1 MVSIILCLSKEMCFV
16 SAQKLIDYI
25 KDKKILILGFGR
37 EGKSTYNFIRKYLP
51 EKQLTIGDRNSV
63 TIDDVNVSYDCGE
76 DYLDNLGNYDL
87 VFKSPGIPFLGI
99 SYPDTTEITCQT
111 DMFLRFA
118 DCTVVGITGTKGK
131 TTTSTLIF
139 RMLSEAGFDTS
150 LIGNM
155 GVPVFEKI
163 DMPDTSVAVIEM
175 SSHQLEFTRSSPHIA
190 VMTNIYEEHLDHY
203 EEGFKGYVNSKL
215 NIVKHQTAEDFFV
228 FNGTQGLKE
237 YIDTDSLKS
246 TCIKVYSEP
255 DSFVATLTGINNNL
269 RGRHNAMD
277 IGFATAAAKAMGAD
291 EESIRRA
298 IEKFEGIPNRMEY
311 FGTYAGVDY
320 YNDAIATI
328 PEAVLCAVE
337 AIGTVGTLIIG
348 GLDRGLDYTE
358 FEKALSILNIDNLV
372 CLPETGHNIAD
383 HITEIG
389 TDICIYK
396 AKDLPDAV
404 DFCVAHTTKG
414 KACIMSPAAASY
426 NYYRDFEEK
435 GNHFKQLVKEKT
447 QEVL

>member
-1 MVSIILCLSKEMCFV
+1 MSVN
-16 SAQKLIDYI
+16 QLIDYI

-37 EGKSTYNFIRKYLP
+37 EGKSTYNFIRKHLP
-51 EKQLTIGDRNSV
+51 EKVLAIGDKNAV
-63 TIDDVNVSYDCGE
+63 TLEDANISFRCGD
-76 DYLDNLGNYDL
+76 DYLENLGDFDL
-87 VFKSPGIPFLGI
+87 VFKSPGIPFLGVK
-99 SYPDTTEITCQT
+99 YPDTTEITCQT

-118 DCTVVGITGTKGK
+118 DCTIVGITGTKGK
-131 TTTSTLIF
+131 TTTSTLIY
-139 RMLSEAGFDTS
+139 RMLSETGRDVA

-155 GVPVFEKI
+155 GIPVFEKI
-163 DMPDTSVAVIEM
+163 DMPEGSIAVIEM
-175 SSHQLEFTRSSPHIA
+175 SSHQLEFTRSSPHVA
-190 VMTNIYEEHLDHY
+190 VMTNVYEEHLDHY
-203 EEGFKGYVNSKL
+203 EEGFKGYVNAKL
-215 NIVKHQTAEDFFV
+215 NIVRHQTEKDVFV

-237 YIDTDSLKS
+237 YIDTDALASE
-246 TCIKVYSEP
+246 TVKVYAEP
-255 DSFVATLTGINNNL
+255 DGFIKTLAGLNNNL

-277 IGFATAAAKAMGAD
+277 IGFAAAAARAMGAD
-291 EESIRRA
+291 NEAIRRA

-311 FGTYAGVDY
+311 FGTFAGVDY

-337 AIGTVGTLIIG
+337 AIGNVGTLIIG

-358 FEKALSILNIDNLV
+358 FEKALSVLNIDNLV

-383 HITEIG
+383 NIAKIG
-389 TDICIYK
+389 TSICMYK

-404 DFCVAHTTKG
+404 DFCIAHTEKG

-435 GNHFKQLVKEKT
+435 GNHFKQLVKDKT
-447 QEVL
+447 QEG